1 MAFTAMLIISAA
13 LYSEAKPFIEFY
25 NLKKD
30 LSYPSF
36 QVFRKEDTAL
46 YITGTGPME
55 AAIITAAFLTRES
68 PAAADL
74 FLNIGICGS
83 RRRDLPLG
91 TPVLCN
97 KLIEAETGR
106 TYYPDVLYSH
116 PFREGSIITSCRRQ
130 TELPDSSEGS
140 IMEDCFSNETS
151 SISENGFRNENSSAS
166 EDGFR
171 NENSSASVNGFIKS
185 GAALPAENALPFADM
200 EAAALYKA
208 GRYFFQPHQMFFI
221 KIISDYLMPA
231 PPSLKEAID
240 VSRLVG
246 DNVEVIAQWINGLLN
261 KFSETTNDFT
271 KEETEYI
278 RQLSESLKL
287 SVTMEHELTQY
298 LRYCKLVKGDFL
310 SFTSL
315 LAKEMPLPVKSK
327 LEGKKYLDYF
337 KKNLL

>member
-106 TYYPDVLYSH
+106 TYYPDVLYTH

-130 TELPDSSEGS
+130 TALPDSAEGS
-140 IMEDCFSNETS
+140 LMEDGFSNETG
-151 SISENGFRNENSSAS
+151 SISENGF
-166 EDGFR
+166 
-171 NENSSASVNGFIKS
+171 ITS
-185 GAALPAENALPFADM
+185 GATLPAEKVLPFADM
-200 EAAALYKA
+200 EAAALYQA

-231 PPSLKEAID
+231 PPSLMEAID

-246 DNVEVIAQWINGLLN
+246 DNVAVIAQWINGLLN

-298 LRYCKLVKGDFL
+298 LRYCKLIKGDFL
-310 SFTSL
+310 TITSL

>member
-1 MAFTAMLIISAA
+1 MLIISAA

-55 AAIITAAFLTRES
+55 AAIITAAFLTREA

-106 TYYPDVLYSH
+106 TYYPDVLYTH

-130 TELPDSSEGS
+130 TALTDSAEGS
-140 IMEDCFSNETS
+140 LMEEGFSNETN
-151 SISENGFRNENSSAS
+151 SISENGF
-166 EDGFR
+166 
-171 NENSSASVNGFIKS
+171 ITS
-185 GAALPAENALPFADM
+185 GATLPTEKVLPFADM
-200 EAAALYKA
+200 EAAALYQA
-208 GRYFFQPHQMFFI
+208 GRYFFQPHQMFFL
-221 KIISDYLMPA
+221 KIISDYLIPA

-246 DNVEVIAQWINGLLN
+246 DNVAVIAQWINGLLN

-271 KEETEYI
+271 KEETAYI

>member
-36 QVFRKEDTAL
+36 QVFRKEDTVL

-106 TYYPDVLYSH
+106 TFYPDVLYSH

-140 IMEDCFSNETS
+140 IMEDFFSNETS
-151 SISENGFRNENSSAS
+151 SISENGFRNENSS
-166 EDGFR
+166 D
-171 NENSSASVNGFIKS
+171 SVNGFIKS

-200 EAAALYKA
+200 EAAALYQA

-261 KFSETTNDFT
+261 KFSKTTNDFT

-327 LEGKKYLDYF
+327 LEGKKCLDYF

>member
-13 LYSEAKPFIEFY
+13 LYSEAKPFIEYY

-55 AAIITAAFLTRES
+55 AAIITTAFLTREA

-130 TELPDSSEGS
+130 TELPDSAEGS
-140 IMEDCFSNETS
+140 I
-151 SISENGFRNENSSAS
+151 I
-166 EDGFR
+166 EDGSITSD
-171 NENSSASVNGFIKS
+171 E
-185 GAALPAENALPFADM
+185 ALPAENALPFADM
-200 EAAALYKA
+200 EAAALYQA
-208 GRYFFQPHQMFFI
+208 GRYFFQPHQMFFL

-246 DNVEVIAQWINGLLN
+246 DNVTVIAQWINGLLN